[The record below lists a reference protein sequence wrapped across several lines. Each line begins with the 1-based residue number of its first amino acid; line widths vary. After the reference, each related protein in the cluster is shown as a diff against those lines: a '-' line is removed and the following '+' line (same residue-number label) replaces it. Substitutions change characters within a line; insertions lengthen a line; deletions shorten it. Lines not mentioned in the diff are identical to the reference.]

1 MDEKKPQGNGFLVGL
16 ILGGA
21 IGALV
26 STKKGRQLI
35 KGVSE
40 HGLDYLDQAIEKTD
54 IGSILD
60 QVQQEEIM
68 MESEMKDEVVEEVPA
83 VSRRKRLFKGIRKK
97 G

>member
-1 MDEKKPQGNGFLVGL
+1 MDEKKPQGNGFLMGL
-16 ILGGA
+16 IIGGA

-26 STKKGRQLI
+26 STKKGRHLI

-54 IGSILD
+54 IGSILN
-60 QVQQEEIM
+60 QVQEEEIM
-68 MESEMKDEVVEEVPA
+68 MESEMQDEIIEEKPT

-97 G
+97 A